1 MLKKMLKYWSA
12 LPPLLH
18 LMLSYLLLAPMSG
31 VTVARYGKGPPD
43 SQIWFSY
50 VWRLL
55 MAVIVICAFLYPIK
69 KEGFAQLVF
78 NRVVQVLSAL
88 AVVMWLVVIMAIA
101 WQDLVF
107 TIRKLNIP
115 I

>member
-1 MLKKMLKYWSA
+1 MKPLIVMFEKMLKYWSA

-78 NRVVQVLSAL
+78 NRVVQVLLAL
-88 AVVMWLVVIMAIA
+88 AVVMWVVVIMGIV
-101 WQDLVF
+101 WQSAVS
-107 TIRKLNIP
+107 
-115 I
+115 